1 MKTENLTK
9 EYSSKNGCFNINLE
23 IEKPMVFGLLGPNG
37 AGKSTLVK
45 TLVGLLRPT
54 RGKAFLLG
62 KPFDDI
68 VIKSKIGYLP
78 ENFKYPD
85 WMTAYEVMEFH
96 CQLLKMKNY
105 KNEIYSL
112 LEKVG
117 IIEHKDK
124 KIRLFSKGMQQ
135 RLGLA
140 VSMLNRP
147 EIIFLDEPT
156 SALDPIG
163 RIDVRNIIIELKN
176 QGTTVFL
183 NSHLLSEVEKVC
195 DKVAIINNGYIV
207 AMGTI
212 DELTRKALKVTF
224 VLDKVDSKLFEIISL
239 KNINILNHSQTTLE
253 LELSSHEDVPILVE
267 EFVRSGYKIYEVK
280 KSQELENVFL
290 QVIGEGYFDV
300 GNNKILF

>member
-1 MKTENLTK
+1 MILKTENLTK

-68 VIKSKIGYLP
+68 SIKSKIGYLP

-105 KNEIYSL
+105 KNEIYCL

-124 KIRLFSKGMQQ
+124 KIRSFSKGMQQ

-195 DKVAIINNGYIV
+195 DKVAIINKGYIV

-224 VLDKVDSKLFEIISL
+224 VLDKVDSKLFEIMSL
-239 KNINILNHSQTTLE
+239 KNINILTHSQTTLE
-253 LELSSHEDVPILVE
+253 LELSSYEDIPILVE

-290 QVIGEGYFDV
+290 QVIGEGHF
-300 GNNKILF
+300 

>member
-1 MKTENLTK
+1 MILKTENLTK

-68 VIKSKIGYLP
+68 SIKSKIGYLP

-105 KNEIYSL
+105 KNEIYCL

-124 KIRLFSKGMQQ
+124 KIRSFSKGMQQ

-195 DKVAIINNGYIV
+195 DKVAIINKGYIV

-224 VLDKVDSKLFEIISL
+224 VLDKVDSKLFEIMSL
-239 KNINILNHSQTTLE
+239 KNINILTHSQTILE
-253 LELSSHEDVPILVE
+253 LELSSYEDIPILVE

-290 QVIGEGYFDV
+290 QVIGEGHF
-300 GNNKILF
+300 

>member
-1 MKTENLTK
+1 
-9 EYSSKNGCFNINLE
+9 
-23 IEKPMVFGLLGPNG
+23 
-37 AGKSTLVK
+37 
-45 TLVGLLRPT
+45 
-54 RGKAFLLG
+54 
-62 KPFDDI
+62 
-68 VIKSKIGYLP
+68 
-78 ENFKYPD
+78 
-85 WMTAYEVMEFH
+85 
-96 CQLLKMKNY
+96 
-105 KNEIYSL
+105 
-112 LEKVG
+112 
-117 IIEHKDK
+117 
-124 KIRLFSKGMQQ
+124 
-135 RLGLA
+135 
-140 VSMLNRP
+140 MLNRP

-195 DKVAIINNGYIV
+195 DKVAIINKGYIV

-239 KNINILNHSQTTLE
+239 KNINILTHSQTTLE
-253 LELSSHEDVPILVE
+253 VELSSYEDIPTLVE

-290 QVIGEGYFDV
+290 QVIGEGHF
-300 GNNKILF
+300 

>member
-1 MKTENLTK
+1 MILKTENLTK

-68 VIKSKIGYLP
+68 SIKSKIGYLP

-105 KNEIYSL
+105 KNEIYCL
-112 LEKVG
+112 IEKVG

-124 KIRLFSKGMQQ
+124 KIRSFSKGMQQ

-195 DKVAIINNGYIV
+195 DKVAIINKGYIV

-224 VLDKVDSKLFEIISL
+224 VLDKVDSKLFEIMSL
-239 KNINILNHSQTTLE
+239 KNINILTHSQTILE
-253 LELSSHEDVPILVE
+253 LELSSYEDIPILVE

-290 QVIGEGYFDV
+290 QVIGEGHF
-300 GNNKILF
+300 